1 MKSRTGGQAYLCLL
15 LDEFVKD
22 RVCKEM
28 WLVNVATALEKS
40 PGVDTPVEHGLSLQV
55 QVILLEKAKTPKT
68 CAPFQRR
75 SRLRRPNT
83 SCHSPS
89 G

>member
-28 WLVNVATALEKS
+28 WWVNVATALEKS
-40 PGVDTPVEHGLSLQV
+40 PGVDTPVESGLSLQV
-55 QVILLEKAKTPKT
+55 QFILLGKTKNPKNLCSFSEMVQAEET
-68 CAPFQRR
+68 
-75 SRLRRPNT
+75 
-83 SCHSPS
+83 
-89 G
+89 